1 MAAPPRG
8 GDGEAAED
16 PVDGAVAA
24 KTLGEGAGD
33 SISSISSS
41 SSSSS
46 SSSIN
51 TQKVASS
58 ASTLTSSTVPAV
70 AVADA
75 PSTPVLLAVAFSH
88 FQSQGST
95 QGDDGRVS
103 PALKAL
109 IPRAYAVKDRLTR
122 DLLAT
127 YEACNPQHHFKFKVP
142 RRILTQPAEPAQND
156 GRDNSE
162 ANLICSVG
170 DALYNAGRGCTF
182 AVLDLL
188 GQGTFGQV
196 FKCQEQPPQQGR
208 GGGMGGGGEGRRKPA
223 VAIKVVK
230 SKPAY
235 LRQAQSEVGVLR
247 LLNEKH
253 DPGDE
258 KHLVRLLDSFTD
270 KGHLCL
276 VFELLDMNLY
286 ELLKQN
292 QFRGLPL
299 SLIRHFA
306 SEIVEALGVME
317 EAGIIHCDLKPENIL
332 LATTSLHHQPKV
344 VVPTDPT
351 TSSGSKNSKCSSSS
365 SNRRKHHS
373 SVKVI
378 DFGSACFEG
387 RTMYTYIQSRFY
399 RSPEVLLGLPYDA
412 AIDMWSLGCICAEMF
427 LGLPIFPGVSEHNQL
442 SRVVEM
448 LGAPPEFMLE
458 HGKNTAKYFHRRRR
472 RAEGGRE
479 GGLSGGLGGQLEA
492 YRSTFPARGGG
503 ATLAKVG
510 EEEAAT
516 DAMLVPQQ
524 QDVGTGVG
532 AKRAGGLLL
541 KSHTLASA
549 LQPLQQQ
556 QHQHKIL
563 PSPSA
568 SSSNSIFALKTAEE
582 YASDTR
588 TPVVNSKKYFKHK
601 RLPDIVRSYPYGRR
615 LDPQYI
621 LKEDQERRLF
631 LNLVLGLL
639 DLNPWKRWT
648 AKQAAE
654 HPFFLAEP
662 GPEREGVILPY
673 EPPDKFQVLDRRL
686 HGMLLSHQQRS
697 DAHKV
702 GGSSSQENSSA
713 SSSSSSSRGP
723 PLAYLAAAAGSV
735 GHPPPFL
742 QPGPSEPLAVPQP
755 VSPIPS
761 VMMAGREGEGLSIFR
776 QGGSSS
782 GSSAGGQASLDEGL
796 VRSAPAFH
804 RLRIMNRR
812 ASVGSAVAAGFMPS
826 TPQTAPGLAMSMG
839 VGGGGGSMVDGSGG
853 AGYGGR
859 SHVYPP
865 EELDLPPPYMQQQMQ
880 QQQQQHP
887 YHCPQQQHQQHQQQQ
902 QHPHHQQLQQQQ
914 QQQYG
919 HQQHHQY
926 AQHAAALSPS
936 LGQGQQQQQ
945 LQPVPAGMEG
955 EFAEWDPFFL
965 EPLEDDLQLQLQQ
978 HEGGRPRASSYGSKS
993 PRLPHNGHAGNL
1005 YHQYQQQQLQQEQQQ
1020 QQHQQ
1025 QQYSNS
1031 HHGPPSPI
1039 YHQQQ
1044 LNHTPSHNTPPKQRF
1059 GAFSF
1064 LRSGGPPRHQHR
1076 GGQSGGIGSSGMGSG
1091 GTGGAGVY
1099 SASPGST
1106 GSGVTRPRSSSW
1118 HPQHELGAGSG
1129 GGGIGVGGSGIGVQN
1144 FMPLPSGNDHSA
1156 VWSTGGG
1163 GGDGCGPPNN
1173 NSSTLNQQQR
1183 RRSGSGSGSSPASGS
1198 SWMVR
1203 RAVNPTTGLSTE
1215 AYGMSPRPQG
1225 GIGGG
1230 GSTGGIG
1237 KKPPA
1242 SPRGALGTSPSKR

>member
-1 MAAPPRG
+1 
-8 GDGEAAED
+8 
-16 PVDGAVAA
+16 
-24 KTLGEGAGD
+24 
-33 SISSISSS
+33 
-41 SSSSS
+41 
-46 SSSIN
+46 
-51 TQKVASS
+51 
-58 ASTLTSSTVPAV
+58 
-70 AVADA
+70 
-75 PSTPVLLAVAFSH
+75 
-88 FQSQGST
+88 
-95 QGDDGRVS
+95 
-103 PALKAL
+103 
-109 IPRAYAVKDRLTR
+109 
-122 DLLAT
+122 
-127 YEACNPQHHFKFKVP
+127 
-142 RRILTQPAEPAQND
+142 
-156 GRDNSE
+156 
-162 ANLICSVG
+162 
-170 DALYNAGRGCTF
+170 
-182 AVLDLL
+182 
-188 GQGTFGQV
+188 
-196 FKCQEQPPQQGR
+196 
-208 GGGMGGGGEGRRKPA
+208 MGGGGEGRRKPA

-230 SKPAY
+230 NKPAY

-332 LATTSLHHQPKV
+332 LATTALHPQPKV
-344 VVPTDPT
+344 VVPTDPPT
-351 TSSGSKNSKCSSSS
+351 TLSSKNSKSSSS
-365 SNRRKHHS
+365 SSSSKQHS

-458 HGKNTAKYFHRRRR
+458 HGKNTPKYFHRRRR

-479 GGLSGGLGGQLEA
+479 GGLPGGLGGQLDA
-492 YRSTFPARGGG
+492 YRSTFSARGVG

-524 QDVGTGVG
+524 QGVGTGVG

-549 LQPLQQQ
+549 LQPIKQQQ
-556 QHQHKIL
+556 YQQQI
-563 PSPSA
+563 PPPP
-568 SSSNSIFALKTAEE
+568 SSSSSSSIFALKTAEE
-582 YASDTR
+582 YASDTH

-615 LDPQYI
+615 LDTQYI

-662 GPEREGVILPY
+662 GPEREREGAALPY

-686 HGMLLSHQQRS
+686 HGMLLSHKQRS
-697 DAHKV
+697 DAHKA

-713 SSSSSSSRGP
+713 SSSSSSSSRGP
-723 PLAYLAAAAGSV
+723 PLAYLAAAASSV

-755 VSPIPS
+755 LSPIPS
-761 VMMAGREGEGLSIFR
+761 VMMAGREGEGVSIFR
-776 QGGSSS
+776 HGGSSS
-782 GSSAGGQASLDEGL
+782 GSSTGGQASMDEGL

-812 ASVGSAVAAGFMPS
+812 ASVGSAGTAGFVPS

-839 VGGGGGSMVDGSGG
+839 VGGGGGGGGGSMMGGSGG
-853 AGYGGR
+853 LGMSGPQNIPSRWGGRGVAAGGGGGGGGGGAGATFLVKGAESYTYESGERLGATDFGYALQRPQMMMQFSLQQQSAMFGTSVSGSDSSTIAMRSPMPPPPLGSSYGGR
-859 SHVYPP
+859 GHVYLP
-865 EELDLPPPYMQQQMQ
+865 EELDLPPPHMQQH
-880 QQQQQHP
+880 QH
-887 YHCPQQQHQQHQQQQ
+887 HHHHHHHHHPQQQHQQ
-902 QHPHHQQLQQQQ
+902 QHHHHHHHQQQQQ

-945 LQPVPAGMEG
+945 QQQQQQPVPAGMEG

-965 EPLEDDLQLQLQQ
+965 EPLEDDVQFQLQQ
-978 HEGGRPRASSYGSKS
+978 QEGGRPRAGSYGSKS

-1005 YHQYQQQQLQQEQQQ
+1005 YHQHQQQLQQEQQQ
-1020 QQHQQ
+1020 QQHLQQ

-1031 HHGPPSPI
+1031 HHGHGPPSPI

-1044 LNHTPSHNTPPKQRF
+1044 PNHTPSHNTPPKQRF

-1064 LRSGGPPRHQHR
+1064 LRSGGPLRHQHR
-1076 GGQSGGIGSSGMGSG
+1076 GGQSGGSGSSGVGSG
-1091 GTGGAGVY
+1091 STGGAGVY

-1106 GSGVTRPRSSSW
+1106 GSGVNRPRSSSW
-1118 HPQHELGAGSG
+1118 HPQHELGGGSG
-1129 GGGIGVGGSGIGVQN
+1129 GGGDGGGGAGMRAQGSI
-1144 FMPLPSGNDHSA
+1144 PLPGGNDQSA

-1163 GGDGCGPPNN
+1163 GGDGSGTPNN
-1173 NSSTLNQQQR
+1173 NSSNLSQQR
-1183 RRSGSGSGSSPASGS
+1183 RRSGSGGGSSLTSGS

-1203 RAVNPTTGLSTE
+1203 RATNPSTGLQTE
-1215 AYGMSPRPQG
+1215 VYGMSPRSQG
-1225 GIGGG
+1225 GFSGG
-1230 GSTGGIG
+1230 GSVGGTGN
-1237 KKPPA
+1237 KPPP
-1242 SPRGALGTSPSKR
+1242 SPRGALGTSPSSKR